1 VKGVDSMA
9 KGNKGGKGNPKGSNN
24 GGGPRNQYYAKEIDK
39 KLPIVEGW
47 ARDGA
52 TIEQIAINIGIRRE
66 TLYKWMRQYPELKEA
81 IDKGREITD
90 RRVENALYNNAMGQE
105 VWEETQ
111 ELRPI
116 VIKGEI
122 QYNEDGTI
130 KAEMVTVER
139 KKKFIPGSAT
149 AQIFWLKNRKS
160 NVWRDKQEVQHSGN
174 IGLDVSY
181 LSDDDL
187 EKELKRLEAL
197 ENGNK

>member
-1 VKGVDSMA
+1 MA
-9 KGNKGGKGNPKGSNN
+9 KGNKGGKGNPKGSNG
-24 GGGPRNQYYAKEIDK
+24 GGGPRNQYFAKGIDK

-52 TIEQIAINIGIRRE
+52 TIDQIAINIGVNRKTIYDYMKR
-66 TLYKWMRQYPELKEA
+66 YPEFKEA
-81 IDKGREITD
+81 IEKGREITD

-139 KKKFIPGSAT
+139 KKKFIPGSST
-149 AQIFWLKNRKS
+149 AQIFWLKNRKP
-160 NVWRDKQEVQHSGN
+160 NEWRDKQEIQHDGQ
-174 IGLDVSY
+174 VS
-181 LSDDDL
+181 LTFKDDL
-187 EKELKRLEAL
+187 E
-197 ENGNK
+197 